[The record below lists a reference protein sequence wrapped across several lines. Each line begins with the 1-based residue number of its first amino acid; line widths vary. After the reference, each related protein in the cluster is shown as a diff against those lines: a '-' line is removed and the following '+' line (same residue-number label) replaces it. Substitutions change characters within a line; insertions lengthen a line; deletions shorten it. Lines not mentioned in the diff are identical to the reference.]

1 MLGAD
6 CDAIRLISTGNP
18 GQVSWLPRSRHP
30 GRPPLPEAKIP
41 AFLIPGKF
49 GKFGKFAPA
58 FPGFAVPARLVSPGR
73 LA

>member
-1 MLGAD
+1 
-6 CDAIRLISTGNP
+6 
-18 GQVSWLPRSRHP
+18 V
-30 GRPPLPEAKIP
+30 KIP

-49 GKFGKFAPA
+49 GKFGKFAPP